1 MTSQSDTLRVG
12 LLVPSSNLTM
22 EMDFHREL
30 PEEVEIATARML
42 LPETTKEAEVVMIEK
57 WLQRANLDLS
67 TVKPDLT
74 VFGCTS
80 GGALFGQD
88 HDRKIMRQIENE
100 TGSEAISILSALSEE
115 FTLLGAKKLVV
126 ITPYVQNLTDAVGA
140 SLGEDG
146 YEILAI
152 GGMGI
157 TDNLEIG
164 RQGAKKIISFIEETV
179 NATTLDEADCLF
191 LSCHTLPAVRALPE
205 LRNRFPEIPG
215 MTSNLSGLNAV
226 RRRYDKVRHSE

>member
-1 MTSQSDTLRVG
+1 MLRVG
-12 LLVPSSNLTM
+12 LLVPSSNMTM

-30 PEEVEIATARML
+30 PEEIEIATSRMF
-42 LPETTKEAEVVMIEK
+42 LPETTKTAEMVMIEK
-57 WLQRANLDLS
+57 WLHRANLDLS
-67 TVKPDLT
+67 TVKPDIT

-88 HDRKIMRQIENE
+88 HDREIMRQIERE

-115 FTLLGAKKLVV
+115 FALIGAKKLAV

-164 RQGAKKIISFIEETV
+164 GQEAKNIISFIDKTV
-179 NATTLDEADCLF
+179 NSTTLKEADCLF
-191 LSCHTLPAVRALPE
+191 ISCTNLPAVRALPE
-205 LRNRFPEIPG
+205 IRNRFPGVPI
-215 MTSNLSGLNAV
+215 MTSNLAVLNAV
-226 RRRYDKVRHSE
+226 RRRFDKIQLSA